1 MKATLSNYKQS
12 PRKVRLVADRI
23 RGKGVDEALTE
34 LSFLD
39 KKSAHAMRKL
49 LESAV
54 SNAKNS
60 ANLEKKD
67 LVIREIKV
75 NKGVTFK
82 RFMPVWRG
90 MAHPIHRTRSHIEI
104 VLGSKPVATEANVT
118 QKK

>member
-1 MKATLSNYKQS
+1 MKAVLSNYKQT

-34 LSFLD
+34 LSFMD
-39 KKSAHAMRKL
+39 RKSAGAVRKL
-49 LESAV
+49 LLSAV
-54 SNAKNS
+54 ANAKQS
-60 ANLEKKD
+60 GTAEKSD
-67 LVIREIKV
+67 LMVKEVKV

-104 VLGSKPVATEANVT
+104 VLASKE
-118 QKK
+118 K